1 MSTIG
6 GERRVDH
13 EHSSRGGSARDSRR
27 RVARAYSD
35 PRELA
40 GSPDPSG
47 ISILPVPDGTVI
59 HPTAAARTKFCSSH
73 NRPAPE
79 TVTQPALT
87 CDRLEPLFSGHFSD
101 TGPHLRRF
109 FAGVPR

>member
-1 MSTIG
+1 MAWLVALPSAST
-6 GERRVDH
+6 
-13 EHSSRGGSARDSRR
+13 SSYVCTSSLAAPIILS
-27 RVARAYSD
+27 VKLANSD
-35 PRELA
+35 PLYT
-40 GSPDPSG
+40 G

-59 HPTAAARTKFCSSH
+59 HSTAAARTKFCSSH

-101 TGPHLRRF
+101 TGPHVRRV